1 MSRFFDAFMKIQN
14 WDLTNRNIT
23 QNKYSRVS
31 NNRWR
36 LETFPKINTTKE
48 GWNNGGGGV
57 KKWHK
62 NFFSTNI
69 IREGENRVIY
79 LRLTSFL

>member
-36 LETFPKINTTKE
+36 LETFPKINNTQE

-57 KKWHK
+57 KK
-62 NFFSTNI
+62 
-69 IREGENRVIY
+69 
-79 LRLTSFL
+79 